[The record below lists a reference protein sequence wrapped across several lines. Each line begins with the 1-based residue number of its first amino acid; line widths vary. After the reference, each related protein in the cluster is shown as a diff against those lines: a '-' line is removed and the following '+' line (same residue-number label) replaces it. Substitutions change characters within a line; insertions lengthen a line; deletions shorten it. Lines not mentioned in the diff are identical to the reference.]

1 MVLHSNILAQKIP
14 RQKSLAG
21 YSPWGRKELD
31 MTQQLNNNKNF
42 TRWFDRKQQNSVKQL
57 SVNKKYILKKISKK
71 HNLQQKVGKEKKK
84 RLYQMGFL
92 WWSRGE
98 ESTCQCREHGFN
110 PWSRKIPHA
119 VEQLSPCATT
129 AEPECH
135 NKRNHCNEKPAHVNK
150 EQLLLAAT
158 RESPRTAAKTQCSPT
173 NKQYNHTNV
182 YKTPFKKERLHK
194 TNKN

>member
-57 SVNKKYILKKISKK
+57 SVNKKYILKKISKNITYNK
-71 HNLQQKVGKEKKK
+71 KGEKKK

-119 VEQLSPCATT
+119 VEQLSPCATMLSPSAT
-129 AEPECH
+129 TREA
-135 NKRNHCNEKPAHVNK
+135 
-150 EQLLLAAT
+150 AAT
-158 RESPRTAAKTQCSPT
+158 RSLHTSTKSSFCWLQLEKAHAQRQRPSAAQ
-173 NKQYNHTNV
+173 
-182 YKTPFKKERLHK
+182 
-194 TNKN
+194 